1 MLTVFARSFM
11 TATRINEPHVYD
23 AVKPKHRK
31 RRWLPE
37 SHWWRESPRDVD
49 LNNL

>member
-11 TATRINEPHVYD
+11 TATRINAPHIREM
-23 AVKPKHRK
+23 PKANTGK
-31 RRWLPE
+31 KRWLPE
-37 SHWWRESPRDVD
+37 SHWWRETPHDVD

>member
-11 TATRINEPHVYD
+11 NATRIDAPHIRE
-23 AVKPKHRK
+23 APKPGLRK

-37 SHWWRESPRDVD
+37 SHWWRESPRGVD